1 MIKQNRFQGVLFMDM
16 NNIDAGLDSIMS
28 LNGALAAAL
37 IDWESGMTLGTRSDG
52 KFDIEMAAAGNTEVI
67 KAKMAVMKST
77 GLGQHTIRDI
87 LITLDAQQH
96 ILMIVPA
103 HPELF
108 LYGAFKA
115 ETTLAL
121 ARKKMQDV
129 AAG

>member
-1 MIKQNRFQGVLFMDM
+1 MDM
-16 NNIDAGLDSIMS
+16 NNIDAGLDEIMS
-28 LNGALAAAL
+28 LNGALASAL

-77 GLGQHTIRDI
+77 GLGQHSIKDV
-87 LITLDAQQH
+87 LISLDNQQH
-96 ILMIVPA
+96 ILMIVPD
-103 HPELF
+103 HRELF
-108 LYGAFKA
+108 LYGAFSSD
-115 ETTLAL
+115 TTLAL

>member
-1 MIKQNRFQGVLFMDM
+1 MDM
-16 NNIDAGLDSIMS
+16 NNIDAGLDQIMS
-28 LNGALAAAL
+28 VNGALAAAL

-67 KAKMAVMKST
+67 KAKMAVMRST

-96 ILMIVPA
+96 ILMIVPD

-121 ARKKMQDV
+121 ARTMMKNV
-129 AAG
+129 AAA